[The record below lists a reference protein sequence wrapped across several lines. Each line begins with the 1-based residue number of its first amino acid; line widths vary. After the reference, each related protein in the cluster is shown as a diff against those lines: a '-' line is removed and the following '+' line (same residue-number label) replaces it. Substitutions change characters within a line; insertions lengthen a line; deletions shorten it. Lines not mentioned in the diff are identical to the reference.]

1 MLKLFECKIPLLIS
15 TNGGVMSEDRS
26 GFSWPMAAVIIV
38 LILVGGCY
46 FMQTNMQNQAQKTQ
60 QLQAEQAKTFFND
73 TSSK

>member
-1 MLKLFECKIPLLIS
+1 
-15 TNGGVMSEDRS
+15 MSEDKS